1 MAASTLQPTILL
13 NDQFFLRMLAA
24 WLSII
29 LSPSLLIAEPI
40 DLERHEVYFLKSL
53 SLQLS
58 IEQVK
63 SWLSHLKGFDASIP
77 QHIGKGAKKIVIHH
91 DADGDDD
98 GTYEKFEINVNEPEG
113 REELETN
120 ESENDSI
127 TGVENIL
134 SRNRTLDR
142 FDVIQRNRPRD
153 ILK

>member
-1 MAASTLQPTILL
+1 M
-13 NDQFFLRMLAA
+13 
-24 WLSII
+24 
-29 LSPSLLIAEPI
+29 
-40 DLERHEVYFLKSL
+40 
-53 SLQLS
+53 
-58 IEQVK
+58 K
-63 SWLSHLKGFDASIP
+63 SWLSQLNGIDKSIP
-77 QHIGKGAKKIVIHH
+77 HHVGKGAKKIDIHY

-113 REELETN
+113 GDKSETN